1 MCEQLTQIH
10 NGKHKTEC
18 VAVRFG
24 NVLGSNGSVI
34 PIFKEQITSGGPVI
48 GTHKDITRFF
58 MTIPEATQ
66 LVLQAA
72 SMARGGEIFV
82 LDMGEPVKITDLAE
96 KMITLAGYEPYTE
109 IPIHFVGLRP
119 GEKLFEELS
128 YDMDAFDRTTFDSIS
143 VEKPVEYDVAK
154 VEEALK
160 HLRTFADGD
169 DDQAV
174 INGIQGLV
182 PEFVPDTANL

>member
-1 MCEQLTQIH
+1 
-10 NGKHKTEC
+10 
-18 VAVRFG
+18 
-24 NVLGSNGSVI
+24 
-34 PIFKEQITSGGPVI
+34 
-48 GTHKDITRFF
+48 
-58 MTIPEATQ
+58 
-66 LVLQAA
+66 
-72 SMARGGEIFV
+72 
-82 LDMGEPVKITDLAE
+82 
-96 KMITLAGYEPYTE
+96 YTE